1 MPTPGAAVGKIEV
14 SMRTSEWS
22 LPNFSGE
29 VWQALL
35 LLVLAPLI
43 VFTVCFRGGTVPLIF
58 ELSLLVILIA
68 TSKLKAANLVIS
80 YIIADHLCQF
90 LKRVIFTLGPQTRL
104 VYYGFQLLPT
114 VILMVAG
121 MGALTIL
128 ARKKLPLSAKIFVGY
143 IFTSVAASLI
153 NFRAVALISWFSG
166 LGDGLILFGCILI
179 GMSLPFSIFRRFSYL
194 FIFFIVVSV
203 VYGMFQ
209 FFTGPTVIDRAW
221 ATATHDYSIEGY
233 KVYDKMYGHGS
244 DFRPFS
250 YYADHTTW
258 GLFMAL
264 ACIVLFASVSMDMLP
279 KKALYFVVP
288 FALVGLVICETRTP
302 WLAFLAALVV
312 QKLITRRAL
321 RRPMLLILGVIA
333 SFGIVVSLGTYMTQ
347 HFYFGFANSIL
358 NRYATVGTM
367 EARTSAWRLFVRNL
381 PAHWLVGT
389 GFGYASS
396 DPSVSMAEEIYSHNM
411 FVSIMVVSGLPGLIL
426 FLTFFYQWIKEA
438 FWVASRSSTPVAKAT
453 IWMIALTVGMLLTGN
468 VQGPLFMSN
477 YLCILLGMVSGEWI
491 RLRAEQSIVL
501 QFARQAAVSKWNTA
515 TGVLQPAQR

>member
-1 MPTPGAAVGKIEV
+1 
-14 SMRTSEWS
+14 MRISEWS
-22 LPNFSGE
+22 LPNFSAE

-35 LLVLAPLI
+35 LTLLAPVT
-43 VFTVCFRGGTVPLIF
+43 VFAVCYRSGVVPLIF
-58 ELSLLVILIA
+58 ELSLLIILIA
-68 TSKLKAANLVIS
+68 ASKLKAANLVIA

-90 LKRVIFTLGPQTRL
+90 LKRVIFTVGPQTRT

-114 VILMVAG
+114 LLLMIAG
-121 MGALTIL
+121 MSALTIV
-128 ARKKLPLSAKIFVGY
+128 ARKKLPLSSKIFIGY
-143 IFTSVAASLI
+143 MITSVVASLI
-153 NFRAVALISWFSG
+153 NFRAVPLTSWFSG
-166 LGDGLILFGCILI
+166 LGDGLIPFGSILI
-179 GMSLPFSIFRRFSYL
+179 GMALPLTIFKRLSRL

-209 FFTGPTVIDRAW
+209 FFTGPTVIDQAW

-264 ACIVLFASVSMDMLP
+264 ACIVLIASVSMDMLP
-279 KKALYFVVP
+279 KKALYFVIP
-288 FALVGLVICETRTP
+288 FGLVGLVICQTRTP
-302 WLAFLAALVV
+302 WLAFLAALVIHRV
-312 QKLITRRAL
+312 ITTRAL

-347 HFYFGFANSIL
+347 HFYFGFANAIL

-381 PAHWLVGT
+381 PAHWLIGT
-389 GFGYASS
+389 GFGYATS
-396 DPSVSMAEEIYSHNM
+396 DPNVSMAEEIYSHNM
-411 FVSIMVVSGLPGLIL
+411 FVSIMVVSGLPGLIM
-426 FLTFFYQWIKEA
+426 FLAFFYQWMKEA
-438 FWVASRSSTPVAKAT
+438 FWVASVSSAPVARASL
-453 IWMIALTVGMLLTGN
+453 WMIALTVGMLLTGN

-477 YLCILLGMVSGEWI
+477 YLCILFGIISGEWI
-491 RLRAEQSIVL
+491 RLRAEQSTVM
-501 QFARQAAVSKWNTA
+501 QFARQVSATKWKA
-515 TGVLQPAQR
+515 PSGVLQPAQR